1 MSMGINACIDKELW
15 MLSLLFLNK
24 SSVAFLMLP
33 FPKMSQGLA
42 SSKDHSMTFGNK
54 KKGRKSKTK
63 NRN

>member
-1 MSMGINACIDKELW
+1 

-33 FPKMSQGLA
+33 FPKMFQGLA

-54 KKGRKSKTK
+54 KGGKARLKIEINHLVIVVS
-63 NRN
+63 RPP